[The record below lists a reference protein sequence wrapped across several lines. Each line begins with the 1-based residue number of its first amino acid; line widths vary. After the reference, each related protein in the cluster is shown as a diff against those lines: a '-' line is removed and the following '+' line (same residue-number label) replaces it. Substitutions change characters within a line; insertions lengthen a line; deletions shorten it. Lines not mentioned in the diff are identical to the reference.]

1 MKFLYT
7 QPRFYYGLAVLIM
20 LFILSF
26 FFKPLYT
33 VAWISVVVFSSLVIA
48 DIWLLFGTKKGI
60 VASRSTPERLS
71 NGDENFISVRVEN
84 AYFFKT
90 YIRIIDELPF
100 QFQKRDFII
109 SKKLAAK
116 TADHLVYSLRPTERG
131 EYHFGFLNIYS
142 ASPLRLL
149 SKRYGFNHEQMVA
162 TYPSFLQMRKYELI
176 AIHNKL
182 HLYGLKKIRR
192 IGHTTEFEHIKEY
205 TKGDDIR
212 TINWKATA
220 KRGHLMINQYQD
232 EKSQNVY
239 MIIDKGRVM
248 KMPFN
253 GLSLLDCAINS
264 TLILSNIII
273 KKYDK
278 AGLFTFSKK
287 VENRLKPD
295 NKPVQIQKF
304 LETLYKVP
312 TDFFESDY
320 SKLYT
325 EVRQNIKQRSL
336 LILYTNFETM
346 DSLHRQLPYLKSITH
361 QHLLVVVFFKNTELD
376 ALAKSTPKN
385 TQEIYDKVIAEKLHY
400 EKRLI
405 VQELRKYGIYA
416 VLTSPEG
423 LTMDVINKYL
433 ELKARG
439 LI

>member
-7 QPRFYYGLAVLIM
+7 QPRFYYGLAVLIL

-26 FFKPLYT
+26 FFKSLYSI
-33 VAWISVVVFSSLVIA
+33 AWIGVVVFFALVTA
-48 DIWLLFGTKKGI
+48 DIWLLFGSKKGI
-60 VASRSTPERLS
+60 IASRNTPERLS
-71 NGDENFISVRVEN
+71 NGDENFIAVHVEN
-84 AYFFKT
+84 RYFFKT
-90 YIRIIDELPF
+90 YIQIIDELPF
-100 QFQKRDFII
+100 QFQKRDFAI
-109 SKKLAAK
+109 SKKLAAQ

-131 EYHFGFLNIYS
+131 EYHFGFLNIYA
-142 ASPLRLL
+142 ASPLRLV

-182 HLYGLKKIRR
+182 YLYGLKKIRR

-253 GLSLLDCAINS
+253 GLSLLDYAINS
-264 TLILSNIII
+264 SLILSNIII

-295 NKPVQIQKF
+295 SKPVQIQKF

-405 VQELRKYGIYA
+405 VQELRKYGIYS

>member
-1 MKFLYT
+1 M
-7 QPRFYYGLAVLIM
+7 
-20 LFILSF
+20 
-26 FFKPLYT
+26 
-33 VAWISVVVFSSLVIA
+33 AWISVVVFSGLVIA